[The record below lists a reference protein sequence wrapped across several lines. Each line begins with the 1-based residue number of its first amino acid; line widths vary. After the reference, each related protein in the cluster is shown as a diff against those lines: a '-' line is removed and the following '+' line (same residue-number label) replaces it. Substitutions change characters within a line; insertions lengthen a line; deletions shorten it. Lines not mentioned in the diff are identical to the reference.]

1 MFSVGSRRSF
11 LVAGLAYAMLSA
23 LPGCATLEP
32 EESEKW
38 RESQRPV
45 LKARAEARWDALIKG
60 DIEKAYIY
68 TTPEYRAVV
77 NLQQY
82 KGKYGRVLDWRG
94 ARVVD
99 ISYDVPTVA
108 DCFGGSDLSDRSP
121 WYRWGGDR
129 NAKGHLREMDLQ
141 ESGVVVHLQ
150 LTTWAC
156 GANTRHARV
165 PRPGRWLQCCS
176 WSQALGL
183 TLVCFFFLARSNK

>member
-1 MFSVGSRRSF
+1 MLSVSSRRSF
-11 LVAGLAYAMLSA
+11 IVAGLACAMLAA

-45 LKARAEARWDALIKG
+45 LKARAEARWGALIKG
-60 DIEKAYIY
+60 DIENAYTY

-77 NLQQY
+77 NPQQY

-108 DCFGGSDLSDRSP
+108 TVSVEVTYRVDL
-121 WYRWGGDR
+121 
-129 NAKGHLREMDLQ
+129 
-141 ESGVVVHLQ
+141 
-150 LTTWAC
+150 
-156 GANTRHARV
+156 
-165 PRPGRWLQCCS
+165 PGRGGELIETKKAISEKWIYKNRE
-176 WSQALGL
+176 WWY
-183 TLVCFFFLARSNK
+183 TSN

>member
-1 MFSVGSRRSF
+1 
-11 LVAGLAYAMLSA
+11 MLSA

-60 DIEKAYIY
+60 DIEKAYVH

-82 KGKYGRVLDWRG
+82 KGKYGRVLDWQG

-108 DCFGGSDLSDRSP
+108 TVSVEVTYRVGLPGMGGEVIETQKVISEKWIYKNREW
-121 WYRWGGDR
+121 WYTF
-129 NAKGHLREMDLQ
+129 N
-141 ESGVVVHLQ
+141 
-150 LTTWAC
+150 
-156 GANTRHARV
+156 
-165 PRPGRWLQCCS
+165 
-176 WSQALGL
+176 
-183 TLVCFFFLARSNK
+183 

>member
-1 MFSVGSRRSF
+1 MFSVSGRRSF
-11 LVAGLAYAMLSA
+11 LMAGLAYAMLSA

-60 DIEKAYIY
+60 DIEKAYAY

-94 ARVVD
+94 SRVVD

-108 DCFGGSDLSDRSP
+108 TVSVEVTYRIGLPSMGGEVIETQKAISEKWIYMNREW
-121 WYRWGGDR
+121 WY
-129 NAKGHLREMDLQ
+129 
-141 ESGVVVHLQ
+141 
-150 LTTWAC
+150 T
-156 GANTRHARV
+156 
-165 PRPGRWLQCCS
+165 
-176 WSQALGL
+176 
-183 TLVCFFFLARSNK
+183 SN

>member
-11 LVAGLAYAMLSA
+11 IVAGLAYAMLSA

-45 LKARAEARWDALIKG
+45 LKARAEARWGALIKG
-60 DIEKAYIY
+60 DIEKAYTY

-82 KGKYGRVLDWRG
+82 KGKYGRVVDWRG

-99 ISYDVPTVA
+99 IGYDVPTVA
-108 DCFGGSDLSDRSP
+108 SVSVEVTYRVDLPGTGGELIETKKAISEKWIYKNREW
-121 WYRWGGDR
+121 WY
-129 NAKGHLREMDLQ
+129 
-141 ESGVVVHLQ
+141 
-150 LTTWAC
+150 T
-156 GANTRHARV
+156 
-165 PRPGRWLQCCS
+165 
-176 WSQALGL
+176 
-183 TLVCFFFLARSNK
+183 SN

>member
-1 MFSVGSRRSF
+1 MSVSSRRSF
-11 LVAGLAYAMLSA
+11 VVAGLAYAMLSA

-45 LKARAEARWDALIKG
+45 LKARAEARWDALIKR
-60 DIEKAYIY
+60 DIENAYTY

-99 ISYDVPTVA
+99 IGYDVPTVA
-108 DCFGGSDLSDRSP
+108 TVSVEVTYRVDLPGTGGELIETQKAISEKWMYKNREW
-121 WYRWGGDR
+121 WY
-129 NAKGHLREMDLQ
+129 
-141 ESGVVVHLQ
+141 
-150 LTTWAC
+150 T
-156 GANTRHARV
+156 
-165 PRPGRWLQCCS
+165 
-176 WSQALGL
+176 
-183 TLVCFFFLARSNK
+183 SN

>member
-1 MFSVGSRRSF
+1 M
-11 LVAGLAYAMLSA
+11 AGLAYAILST
-23 LPGCATLEP
+23 LPGCATLQP

-60 DIEKAYIY
+60 DIEKVYTY

-108 DCFGGSDLSDRSP
+108 TVSVEVTYRVVLPGVGGESIETQKAISEKWIYKNREW
-121 WYRWGGDR
+121 WY
-129 NAKGHLREMDLQ
+129 
-141 ESGVVVHLQ
+141 
-150 LTTWAC
+150 T
-156 GANTRHARV
+156 
-165 PRPGRWLQCCS
+165 
-176 WSQALGL
+176 
-183 TLVCFFFLARSNK
+183 SN